1 MLDFVTSDPLGTPSR
16 MRVLSVSGGGLL
28 GVIPAAIL
36 MHYETLGRRAYGSG
50 YRLSDSFDLVGGS
63 STGAVIATGVA
74 LGLGAAEIA
83 DFYLRDVP
91 KGFKRRR
98 RAVPLLHDL
107 FDGDL
112 MQQFFLKRTGGR
124 CLDRDV
130 LQCHLAITTKDL
142 VNARPMVFSTL
153 PGSSA
158 EEDMTDVV
166 HRRDAL
172 PLDLLLRASTAAPGL
187 FPPVELP
194 LLDGEKRLAAD
205 GGLGPFND
213 PGLLL
218 SRLAWAAGALQVELT
233 GLGTGSTRPKYRASR
248 WTKGPSAIRALRALM
263 GLIKDGEAQTRQM
276 LETVAASPS
285 EALSYRNIDMGLDRE
300 TFTALGLDVSDQ
312 ELAAMRNITK
322 FAGKVQL
329 FEAAMKFAEMKISD
343 PLPLCIEKTFAGSV

>member
-1 MLDFVTSDPLGTPSR
+1 M
-16 MRVLSVSGGGLL
+16 SVSGGGLL

-36 MHYETLGRRAYGSG
+36 MHYETLGRRAYGPD

-74 LGLGAAEIA
+74 LGLSAAEIA

-98 RAVPLLHDL
+98 GAVPLLHDL

-112 MQQFFLKRTGGR
+112 MQSFFLKRTGGR
-124 CLDRDV
+124 CLDRDA
-130 LQCHLAITTKDL
+130 LTCHLAVTAKDL

-153 PGSSA
+153 PGPTAS
-158 EEDMTDVV
+158 EDMTDVI

-187 FPPVELP
+187 FSPVELP
-194 LLDGEKRLAAD
+194 LDDGETLLAAD

-218 SRLAWAAGALQVELT
+218 TRLAWASGALRVDLT
-233 GLGTGSTRPKYRASR
+233 TLGTGSTRPKYRASR
-248 WTKGPSAIRALRALM
+248 WTKGPSAIRALRALLGM
-263 GLIKDGEAQTRQM
+263 IKDSEAQTRQM
-276 LETVAASPS
+276 LDTVAASPS
-285 EALSYRNIDMGLDRE
+285 EALTYRHVDMGLDRE
-300 TFTALGLDVSDQ
+300 TFTSLGIEVSDQ
-312 ELAAMRNITK
+312 ELAAMRNISK

-329 FEAAMKFAEMKISD
+329 FEAALKFAEMKISD
-343 PLPLCIEKTFAGSV
+343 PLPLCVEKTFASAV